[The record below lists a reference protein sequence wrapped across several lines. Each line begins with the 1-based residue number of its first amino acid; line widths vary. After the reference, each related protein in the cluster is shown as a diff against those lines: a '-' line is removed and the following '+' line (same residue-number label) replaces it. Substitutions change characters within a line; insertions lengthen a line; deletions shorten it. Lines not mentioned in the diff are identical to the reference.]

1 MKHLQFLLC
10 LLFLTM
16 SIPASA
22 QTKRNVN
29 PVYIANMLVDN
40 ISLDEMRETCLFY
53 NLKEISSD
61 DGYMTFIDAR
71 GNTIRFKDA
80 GNREIGANGRLI
92 ELHTRDNI
100 KTIERILKDTGYRK
114 QADVYERGA
123 RITNS
128 LTQCQLR
135 SKGQFRMLSFHKVK
149 NKRVED

>member
-1 MKHLQFLLC
+1 MKHLQFLLY

-22 QTKRNVN
+22 QTKGNVN

-71 GNTIRFKDA
+71 GNTIRFKDT

-92 ELHTRDNI
+92 ELHTKDNI

-128 LTQCQLR
+128 LTRCQLIN
-135 SKGQFRMLSFHKVK
+135 H
-149 NKRVED
+149 